1 MAVQFLQRYA
11 DAVFLFQARCQRLS
25 HTSAR
30 LTRSA
35 ERRAGG
41 FARARGAAERA
52 AGAARGPRRRQPRRG
67 HAPRGGAAAVG
78 ARRAASC
85 ARRVR
90 TGVSDAGAAVCGG
103 ACRCSGS
110 LSLRNRR
117 AGVGIR
123 SGCTRCIGAK
133 ARCARRC
140 ACGCG
145 SVRRAPL
152 TCICASGNRVIT
164 ATSTL
169 LLLRGV
175 ADGSAAVASDAATG
189 ALRRA
194 GVWPVVAWQPASAA
208 FTARCASRPLAASG
222 ARCVAV
228 VANRSSAVGSLSAA
242 ADGAAKLLDSGAYLH
257 WFQRFDVSRDALQ
270 DGLEAT
276 RAVVAEY
283 RSAHGHD
290 IDA

>member
-1 MAVQFLQRYA
+1 M
-11 DAVFLFQARCQRLS
+11 
-25 HTSAR
+25 
-30 LTRSA
+30 RSTV
-35 ERRAGG
+35 RA
-41 FARARGAAERA
+41 F
-52 AGAARGPRRRQPRRG
+52 
-67 HAPRGGAAAVG
+67 
-78 ARRAASC
+78 
-85 ARRVR
+85 
-90 TGVSDAGAAVCGG
+90 
-103 ACRCSGS
+103 
-110 LSLRNRR
+110 
-117 AGVGIR
+117 
-123 SGCTRCIGAK
+123 
-133 ARCARRC
+133 
-140 ACGCG
+140 GCG

-152 TCICASGNRVIT
+152 TCFCASGNRVIT

-194 GVWPVVAWQPASAA
+194 GVWPVVAWQPAPAA

-228 VANRSSAVGSLSAA
+228 VANRSSAVGPLSAA

-290 IDA
+290 INA